1 MEPQLPADQP
11 AAEQRPPPFT
21 ARLSLGLFVR
31 GFAMGAAD
39 VVPGVSGGTIAFITG
54 IYEHFINALRSVSP
68 AFLGSLLR
76 GRVRQATAELRAI
89 HWSVLIPLIS
99 GIALAIISLSKIIT
113 GLMIDQPAPTYAFF
127 FGLILASAWVPLARV
142 KSHAM
147 AGYVAL
153 VISGV
158 AAWLVV
164 GLQVDGI
171 ELTAG
176 RHDADPVAVVYP
188 GKLRHPADLR
198 AVEALAAATAP
209 GVPAVLFDEKGVLAE
224 AGVTPAAGTRV
235 FTDKAEFVAWIE
247 SGPRLVVLEESRAP
261 LWWIFLCGVIA
272 ISAMVLPGL
281 SGSFLLL
288 FLGQYHAVFT
298 ALHQTVGHILAA
310 LGRPMD
316 AISALTAHAWGA
328 DVLFFGVFLV
338 GVVLGMVAFSRV
350 VAWLFARAH
359 DVTMMALTGLM
370 IGALRLPGE
379 VVLQELAKG
388 RTSYGLVL
396 GITVAGAVLVLVMN
410 VIDNR
415 RAARHG

>member
-1 MEPQLPADQP
+1 MKHAPVDHP
-11 AAEQRPPPFT
+11 PPPFSV
-21 ARLSLGLFVR
+21 RGSIGLFVR

-54 IYEHFINALRSVSP
+54 IYEHFINALRSLSGMFLVS
-68 AFLGSLLR
+68 LVR
-76 GRVRQATAELRAI
+76 GRVRQAAAEFRAI
-89 HWSVLIPLIS
+89 HWSVLIPLIG
-99 GIALAIISLSKIIT
+99 GIAIAIIALSKIIT
-113 GLMIDQPAPTYAFF
+113 GLMVDQPAPTYAFF

-142 KSHAM
+142 KAHAV
-147 AGYVAL
+147 AGFVAL
-153 VISGV
+153 VLSAV

-164 GLQVDGI
+164 GLQPDGI
-171 ELTAG
+171 ELSVG
-176 RHDADPVAVVYP
+176 RHDSAPAAVVYP

-198 AVEALAAATAP
+198 TIEALAAATAP
-209 GVPAVLFDEKGVLAE
+209 GVGAVVFDEKGVLAD

-235 FTDKAEFVAWIE
+235 FTAKAEFVAWIE
-247 SGPRLVVLEESRAP
+247 SGPQLVVLEEARAP

-316 AISALTAHAWGA
+316 PISALTAHAWAA
-328 DVLFFGVFLV
+328 DVTFFGVFLV
-338 GVVLGMVAFSRV
+338 GVVLGMLAFSRV
-350 VAWLFARAH
+350 VAWLFDRAH

-370 IGALRLPGE
+370 IGALRLPAE
-379 VVLQELAKG
+379 VVLAETAAG
-388 RTSYGLVL
+388 RASWAPVI
-396 GITVAGAVLVLVMN
+396 GIAAAAAVVVVVMS